1 MMGCWK
7 SRWRRLDKHHNT
19 QRPCHETLRDKAM
32 TTSLSASASTNDKR
46 GVTTVVFPWP
56 QKLRSSLIL
65 KVHWSLMLNMLFVA
79 LACMSMHSIAKY
91 SSEEHYKKHALPSEL
106 GTCSNPWFFLS
117 YFVVRQHDCQNKS
130 VLSSIPTSCCI
141 VPRYVRSILALSI
154 TSQISREPMII
165 CFTSAALERLH
176 FGSVHMLEM
185 LEHAAAACGCL
196 KSLKMSLLAF
206 SGTV

>member
-1 MMGCWK
+1 MLKVKMKAIGQTSQHTTTM
-7 SRWRRLDKHHNT
+7 SRNT
-19 QRPCHETLRDKAM
+19 QDKAI

-79 LACMSMHSIAKY
+79 LACMSMHSIARY
-91 SSEEHYKKHALPSEL
+91 SSEEDAKSMHCPRNLGHAPIYDFFCLTLSFRNMIVRIKGFWALSLPL
-106 GTCSNPWFFLS
+106 AALFRLRP
-117 YFVVRQHDCQNKS
+117 
-130 VLSSIPTSCCI
+130 
-141 VPRYVRSILALSI
+141 ILALSI

-185 LEHAAAACGCL
+185 LEMLEHAAAACGCL
-196 KSLKMSLLAF
+196 KGL
-206 SGTV
+206 